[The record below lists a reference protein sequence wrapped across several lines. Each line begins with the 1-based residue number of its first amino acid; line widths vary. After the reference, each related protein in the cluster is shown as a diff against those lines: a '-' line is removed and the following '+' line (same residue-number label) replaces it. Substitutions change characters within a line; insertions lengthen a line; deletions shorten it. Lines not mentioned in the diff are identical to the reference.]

1 MDYNRMDEKNSM
13 NDGRMVDGNMNDG
26 RMDNGNMIDD
36 KDKINSNTKNKFS
49 NTDIEEASLMAL
61 CNSKCW
67 EQQIIS
73 PVFYVSGE
81 QVSKTPPTGQF
92 VSKGSFIIRG
102 NKTFINVHK
111 LEYGLGIL
119 FKVSGDGCSEGFS
132 VCEGFSRSGDV
143 QESGIDNGF
152 SRSGDGRHNSVC
164 SKARDSK
171 CNEGQESGINDGFSK
186 CNEGQD
192 RCIDDEQN
200 NTNKNDYFI
209 KHEGSI
215 FVVDPKN
222 YDIDFAF
229 PVCAPYKVLQ
239 NYKYKV
245 RLLPGKEKKGKI
257 VQNIMKGFIS
267 KGDERVIQ
275 KLKLISVE
283 VLKCFA

>member
-1 MDYNRMDEKNSM
+1 MDDGEGLDNESGKGLNEKNSM
-13 NDGRMVDGNMNDG
+13 NDGRMVDDRMDNGNMNDG

-132 VCEGFSRSGDV
+132 VC
-143 QESGIDNGF
+143 
-152 SRSGDGRHNSVC
+152 DGRHNSVC

-171 CNEGQESGINDGFSK
+171 CNEGQESGINNGFSRSG
-186 CNEGQD
+186 EG
-192 RCIDDEQN
+192 
-200 NTNKNDYFI
+200 
-209 KHEGSI
+209 
-215 FVVDPKN
+215 
-222 YDIDFAF
+222 
-229 PVCAPYKVLQ
+229 
-239 NYKYKV
+239 
-245 RLLPGKEKKGKI
+245 
-257 VQNIMKGFIS
+257 
-267 KGDERVIQ
+267 
-275 KLKLISVE
+275 
-283 VLKCFA
+283 